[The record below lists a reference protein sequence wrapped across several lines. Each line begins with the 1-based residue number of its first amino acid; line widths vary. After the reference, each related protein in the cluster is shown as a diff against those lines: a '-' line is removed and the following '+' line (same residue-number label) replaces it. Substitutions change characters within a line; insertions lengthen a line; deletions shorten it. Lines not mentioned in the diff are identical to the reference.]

1 MTEESSSPQGLNEP
15 LEPVIPVARPVV
27 WARPVVL
34 AGAGVPALGPMHLP
48 GATPR
53 AVWQDLGIFIV
64 GIMLAIGL
72 VAAVAVV
79 LHFVHGELEKRVL
92 TVALL
97 PVQGAACVSVVALIL
112 KWRGQGAGSIGCVR
126 GRLLADVPLG
136 LLAAVSALAAYAL
149 CAGLIMVTWPAGAA
163 QLTGNPEA
171 ITEMLPPL
179 HPAALVALMILVGFY
194 EELVFRG
201 FLLTRLRR
209 VLHSW
214 WAAIAVTSLLFA
226 LPHMGD
232 QKPVVAIPLFG
243 VGVALSVFTIWRKSL
258 LPAIIGHAVFNT
270 CQIMV
275 LYSFYPD
282 WT

>member
-1 MTEESSSPQGLNEP
+1 M
-15 LEPVIPVARPVV
+15 
-27 WARPVVL
+27 
-34 AGAGVPALGPMHLP
+34 
-48 GATPR
+48 
-53 AVWQDLGIFIV
+53 
-64 GIMLAIGL
+64 
-72 VAAVAVV
+72 
-79 LHFVHGELEKRVL
+79 
-92 TVALL
+92 
-97 PVQGAACVSVVALIL
+97 
-112 KWRGQGAGSIGCVR
+112 
-126 GRLLADVPLG
+126 
-136 LLAAVSALAAYAL
+136 
-149 CAGLIMVTWPAGAA
+149 
-163 QLTGNPEA
+163 
-171 ITEMLPPL
+171 
-179 HPAALVALMILVGFY
+179 
-194 EELVFRG
+194 
-201 FLLTRLRR
+201 TRLRR